1 MSEAKKEVAV
11 SVPNIR
17 LSDLE
22 RLTKKVLQVTG
33 TEDTEIS
40 FEFIIASLFP
50 TCWKNIQAD
59 LNRQYTQGYMQG
71 RTDKGEEIKQ
81 YRRAFSSEDDPD
93 CYCE

>member
-1 MSEAKKEVAV
+1 MTENIETNVP
-11 SVPNIR
+11 SVY

-22 RLTKKVLQVTG
+22 KLIERIKKNIQ

-50 TCWKNIQAD
+50 TSWNNIQSA
-59 LNRQYTQGYMQG
+59 LNYQYTQGYMQG
-71 RTDKGEEIKQ
+71 YKDKELEQ
-81 YRRAFSSEDDPD
+81 AETRRSESD